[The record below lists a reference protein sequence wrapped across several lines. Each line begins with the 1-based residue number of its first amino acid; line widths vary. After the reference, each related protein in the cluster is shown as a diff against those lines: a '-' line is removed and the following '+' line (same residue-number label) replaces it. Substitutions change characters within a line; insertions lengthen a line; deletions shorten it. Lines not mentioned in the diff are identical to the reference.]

1 MKKKLI
7 AMMLA
12 IAMVIA
18 LCSCTSAPQITQEEY
33 DAISAKLE
41 EAESKVSKL
50 ESELASAKQDASKY
64 AAVQQEKDELQ
75 AEYSALESEYNALLV
90 RSSAYFA
97 AEEEEQKK
105 AGTFNEDTV
114 LSQLSVVEY
123 KYSTRYYHYLFLEIT
138 NNSEYNLDVS
148 ANVKFY
154 NGDALIGADQESQE
168 AFEAGTQTLLV
179 LSADEP
185 FTKTEYEL
193 EADYEDYYKCVVS
206 NLSYESVPA
215 KKKEVVT
222 MKNNGEITADYAYGT
237 MLFFAGDTV
246 VDFDYTY
253 FTDDDSELKPG
264 KSITKEL
271 SCSEPYTSVKFYMTG
286 RNSD

>member
-1 MKKKLI
+1 MKKFITVLLT
-7 AMMLA
+7 MA
-12 IAMVIA
+12 ICLS
-18 LCSCTSAPQITQEEY
+18 LCSCSTAPQITQEDY
-33 DAISAKLE
+33 DSIAAKLE
-41 EAESKVSKL
+41 ESESKVSKL
-50 ESELASAKQDASKY
+50 ESELATAKQDASKS
-64 AAVQQEKDELQ
+64 ASLQQEKDALQ
-75 AEYSALESEYNALLV
+75 TEYNALKAEYDALLI
-90 RSSAYFA
+90 RSSSFFA

-105 AGTFNEDTV
+105 AGSFDEEAV

-168 AFEAGTQTLLV
+168 AFEAGAQTLLV

-193 EADYEDYYKCVVS
+193 EAEYEDYYKCVVS
-206 NLSYESVPA
+206 DLSYESVPA

-222 MKNNGEITADYAYGT
+222 VKNNGDIVAEFAYGT

-253 FTDDDSELKPG
+253 FTDDNNELKPG
-264 KSITKEL
+264 KSISKEL
-271 SCSEPYTSVKFYMTG
+271 SCSEPYTSVKFYITG